1 MSDINLYSKL
11 AMLPDELKD
20 EADDFLE
27 FLKTK
32 MEKNKESNVKKAG
45 LAKGLIEMKQ
55 DFDEP
60 LNDFED
66 YRD

>member
-11 AMLPDELKD
+11 AMLPDELKH
-20 EADDFLE
+20 EADDFLD

-60 LNDFED
+60 LDDFED
-66 YRD
+66 YGD

>member
-1 MSDINLYSKL
+1 
-11 AMLPDELKD
+11 MLPDELKD

>member
-11 AMLPDELKD
+11 EMLPDELKY